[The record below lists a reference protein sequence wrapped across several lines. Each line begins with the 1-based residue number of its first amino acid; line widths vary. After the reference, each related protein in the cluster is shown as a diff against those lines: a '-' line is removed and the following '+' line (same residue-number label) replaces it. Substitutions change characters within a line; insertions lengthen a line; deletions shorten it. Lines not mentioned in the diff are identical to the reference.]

1 MPEVIINGAR
11 IGEGSP
17 CYVIAEIGINHN
29 GDIDI
34 ARRLVDVAAIAGC
47 QAVKFQK
54 RTLEIVYGEA
64 ELARPRESPFGK
76 TNGDLKRGLEF
87 GLGQYWEMQRYC
99 RDKSMTWFASCW
111 DERSVDFI
119 EQFNPPAYKI
129 ASACLTDE
137 KLLAHHRRTGRPLI
151 MSTGMSTTEQ
161 VDRAVEQLGTENL
174 VLLHTTSAYPA
185 KLEDLNLRMIPKLAE
200 RYGVPVGY
208 SGHEVGL
215 ATSLA
220 AVAMGAC
227 MVERHITLDRAM
239 WGSDQ
244 AASVEPGGFEKLVKY
259 IRVTES
265 ALGDGVKKVYESE
278 KGSMKKLRRVVNE

>member
-1 MPEVIINGAR
+1 MAIGIEQFPIKISAAKAVAMKRIASSGTAVANALLRRNQFMPEVIINGAR

-137 KLLAHHRRTGRPLI
+137 KLLAHHRRTGRPLLD
-151 MSTGMSTTEQ
+151 GAREVAALR
-161 VDRAVEQLGTENL
+161 VDADQPGDAL
-174 VLLHTTSAYPA
+174 VVV
-185 KLEDLNLRMIPKLAE
+185 DGQDRRE
-200 RYGVPVGY
+200 RLFIAHAWV
-208 SGHEVGL
+208 EVG
-215 ATSLA
+215 
-220 AVAMGAC
+220 
-227 MVERHITLDRAM
+227 D
-239 WGSDQ
+239 
-244 AASVEPGGFEKLVKY
+244 GFDDEQ
-259 IRVTES
+259 
-265 ALGDGVKKVYESE
+265 G
-278 KGSMKKLRRVVNE
+278 